1 MFFFN
6 LLSFQSSLLFSFL
19 CFLLKIAELSP
30 VVISM
35 YVHTCLNLSQ
45 TLVSNLIE
53 GYKVYV
59 GLSAKQ
65 LHVVPVALN
74 GKKTRGGGSISS
86 ECEAFLKPFF
96 YEKKS
101 MMKEKVSALQLK
113 TLCYI

>member
-35 YVHTCLNLSQ
+35 CVHTCLNLSQ

-74 GKKTRGGGSISS
+74 RKKKRGGA
-86 ECEAFLKPFF
+86 AFQVNVKPF
-96 YEKKS
+96 
-101 MMKEKVSALQLK
+101 
-113 TLCYI
+113 